1 MTLPD
6 TFVVGAGRC
15 GTTALYQLLAQHPE
29 VHVGARK
36 SPNHFATG
44 IPQPPWETPVALAM
58 AREWVADRA
67 SYEAL
72 FTPSPQTRAV
82 VDVSPVYLQALA
94 VPPRIHEA
102 RPDARIIAIVRD
114 PAERA
119 VSHFLG
125 RQRDGIE
132 PATVSLDAR
141 IEAELAAPLPDE
153 VAFGHY
159 VGCGRY
165 HHFLSPYVELFGR
178 QRVLVLFHDDLL
190 SDPQGTLNSIF
201 SFLDVRCD
209 FSIDSDSRPNRTGR
223 IRSPLRRWVW
233 TRSVGV
239 RTALRPHLPASLR
252 RRVGRGFLDDV
263 ERQAP
268 DESLLAAVAA
278 ALAEDSARL
287 SALTG
292 RDLTAWRH
300 GSDGAQ
306 G

>member
-15 GTTALYQLLAQHPE
+15 GTTALHQLLAQHPE

-44 IPQPPWETPVALAM
+44 IPQPSWETPVAIAM
-58 AREWVADRA
+58 ARDWVADRA
-67 SYEAL
+67 DYEAL
-72 FTPSPQTRAV
+72 FTPTPQTRAV

-94 VPPRIHEA
+94 VPRRIHEA

-132 PATVSLDAR
+132 PATVSLDER
-141 IEAELAAPLPDE
+141 IGSELAGPLPNE

-190 SDPQGTLNSIF
+190 IDPDGTLDSVF
-201 SFLDVRCD
+201 AFLDVRRD
-209 FSIDSDSRPNRTGR
+209 VSIDADARPNRTGH

-239 RTALRPHLPASLR
+239 RTALRPHLPAALR
-252 RRVGRGFLDDV
+252 RRVGQRFLDDV
-263 ERQAP
+263 ERPTTPA
-268 DESLLAAVAA
+268 SLLAAIAS
-278 ALAEDSARL
+278 ALATDTSRL
-287 SALTG
+287 ADLTG
-292 RDLTAWRH
+292 RDLSAWRH
-300 GSDGAQ
+300 GIDH
-306 G
+306 